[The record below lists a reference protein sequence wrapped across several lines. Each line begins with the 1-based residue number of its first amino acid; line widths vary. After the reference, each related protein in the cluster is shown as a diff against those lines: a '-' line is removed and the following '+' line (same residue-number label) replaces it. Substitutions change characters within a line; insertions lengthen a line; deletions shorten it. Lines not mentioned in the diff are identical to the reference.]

1 MNEKNINLY
10 LIEYKLNIEN
20 WRILIQKLRIIYK
33 KDWEL

>member
-10 LIEYKLNIEN
+10 LIDLKLNIEN
-20 WRILIQKLRIIYK
+20 WRIKLRIIYK